1 MAADLAIKEPCRVA
15 TTGNISSL
23 SGLLTIDGVT
33 VAAGNRVLVRAQTTA
48 TQNGIYTA
56 ASGSWTRAT
65 DFDGA
70 GEVTGGTQVYV
81 QQGTTLGDI
90 AWRVAGDAALTPG
103 TNAIAFEPEYQQTG
117 ANAAPRALQAK
128 AREMVSILDYRTTA
142 DDNDSLAAAFAA
154 GKTHIYFPP
163 GQGLG
168 AGGEYEIECAF
179 GGSPP
184 APGNITESGV
194 WLSGGGIGRTVFRRQ
209 TRPVFMVNQ
218 AGDPL
223 EDVHFSDMTFID
235 DVEGGEFAETPDLIL
250 LMLAGVRRFSLRR
263 CAFVGF
269 RCDGVNIGIGPHNS
283 VERHNYEGTI
293 EECLF
298 DGVNKNNRNA
308 ITVLDCDGLTIRN
321 NVFTRCTRSDMP
333 GCIDVEPNGEDN
345 WYVARNIKIQ
355 GNRFIDHGGAS
366 VALLLR
372 ENDVLDTPHQ
382 HFLIE
387 GNYTE
392 GGDCALAFGGYTSDN
407 AATETLGY
415 DVAYR
420 NNFVREAGIT
430 FFINGLLG
438 GAITGNQFYD
448 SGDGQLS
455 GSALCKDLLVTQN
468 RFIRCGQNQGP
479 TIAVDAG
486 LEDVTIEDNL
496 FVDCGRPDGAQG
508 WAVYLRGGDLTRVRV
523 RHNIAEYRQGVP
535 SGPSAGDPTM
545 QVFVAM
551 TGGYSGSVDYA
562 TCEERDN
569 QAVNYPP
576 STPQLP
582 VTIFPAYGPVFAEEP
597 ADASF
602 ANSWVDF
609 GSTSPLRIN
618 RNREGRVFI
627 EGGAKSGTVTAGT
640 TMFTLPVGFRPS
652 IELFIPVYSN
662 GSLGSCRIT
671 TAGEVKTVAGINNTN
686 VMFDASF
693 RV

>member
-15 TTGNISSL
+15 TTGNITL
-23 SGLLTIDGVT
+23 SGLQTIDGV
-33 VAAGNRVLVRAQTTA
+33 ALSASDRVLVRAQTTA
-48 TQNGIYTA
+48 TQNGIYLA

-65 DFDGA
+65 DFDAA

-81 QQGTTLGDI
+81 QQGTSLGDI
-90 AWRVAGDAALTPG
+90 AWRVAGDSPVTPG
-103 TNAIAFEPEYQQTG
+103 THAITFEPEFAQTG
-117 ANAAPRALQAK
+117 TGAAPRALRAK

-154 GKTHIYFPP
+154 GERRIYFPP

-184 APGNITESGV
+184 APGNIDVSGV

-223 EDVHFSDMTFID
+223 EDIHFSDMTFID
-235 DVEGGEFAETPDLIL
+235 DVVGEGFYEFPETIL
-250 LMLAGVRRFSLRR
+250 VMLAGVRRFSLRR

-269 RCDGVNIGIGPHNS
+269 RNDGLNIGIGPHNS

-298 DGVNKNNRNA
+298 DGVNKDNRNA

-333 GCIDVEPNGEDN
+333 GCIDVEPNAEDD

-366 VALLLR
+366 VGLLLR

-392 GGDCALAFGGYTSDN
+392 GGDYALAVGGYASDH
-407 AATETLGY
+407 AATETDGY
-415 DVAYR
+415 DVVYR
-420 NNFVREAGIT
+420 NNIVRNSGGT
-430 FFINGLLG
+430 FILNGLLG

-448 SGDGQLS
+448 CGDGELS
-455 GSALCKDLLVTQN
+455 LSALCKDVLVTQN

-479 TIAVDAG
+479 VMAVDAG
-486 LEDVTIEDNL
+486 LEDVTVEDNL

-508 WAVYLRGGDLTRVRV
+508 WAVYLRGGDLTRFRF

-545 QVFVAM
+545 QVFIAE
-551 TGGYSGSVDYA
+551 TGGYSGAIDYA

-576 STPQLP
+576 GSPQLP
-582 VTIFPAYGPVFAEEP
+582 VTIFPAYGPVPSEE
-597 ADASF
+597 AGAVSYS
-602 ANSWVDF
+602 NSWQDF
-609 GSTSPLRIN
+609 ASASPLRIN

-627 EGGAKSGTVTAGT
+627 EGGVKSGTVTSGT
-640 TMFTLPVGFRPS
+640 TMFTLPVGFRPA
-652 IELFIPVYSN
+652 IELFVPVYTN
-662 GSLGSCRIT
+662 GALGSCRIT
-671 TAGEVKTVAGINNTN
+671 TAGEVKTAGGINNTS

-693 RV
+693 RA